1 MRRPVPNSAYRKD
14 GKFYEKELP
23 QSENLANRTDILRG
37 LRGNCGKCRSRTKA
51 GAAGNKIETT
61 ATGRVSATIVA
72 PVSAESAND
81 LTFGMMVKN
90 NQGKVTV
97 DEDGNRTT
105 TGPGLATSSYSAGSV
120 KLKGPKAQAVTV
132 DIPDARIYNNEDKSI
147 DIHSF
152 TTDAGKGN
160 IVALDRQ
167 NGEATVDVGATLN
180 IKDKETQG
188 GSRNGVYIL
197 QTSY

>member
-1 MRRPVPNSAYRKD
+1 MKKSCRKARIWQT
-14 GKFYEKELP
+14 GLILYAAC
-23 QSENLANRTDILRG
+23 LAI
-37 LRGNCGKCRSRTKA
+37 A
-51 GAAGNKIETT
+51 GTAEARQKLERHPGNKIETT

-97 DEDGNRTT
+97 DENGNRTT

-160 IVALDRQ
+160 VVALDRQ

>member
-1 MRRPVPNSAYRKD
+1 MKKSCRKARIWQTGLIFCAVCAAIAGSAEAAQKLERRPS
-14 GKFYEKELP
+14 
-23 QSENLANRTDILRG
+23 
-37 LRGNCGKCRSRTKA
+37 
-51 GAAGNKIETT
+51 NKIEAT

-132 DIPDARIYNNEDKSI
+132 DIPDVRIYNNEDKSI

-152 TTDAGKGN
+152 TTDAGKGY

-167 NGEATVDVGATLN
+167 NGEARVDVGATLN

>member
-1 MRRPVPNSAYRKD
+1 MKKSCRKARIWQTGLIFCAVCAAIAGSA
-14 GKFYEKELP
+14 E
-23 QSENLANRTDILRG
+23 
-37 LRGNCGKCRSRTKA
+37 
-51 GAAGNKIETT
+51 AAQKLERQPSNKIETT

-72 PVSAESAND
+72 LVSAESAND

-180 IKDKETQG
+180 IKNKETQG

>member
-1 MRRPVPNSAYRKD
+1 
-14 GKFYEKELP
+14 
-23 QSENLANRTDILRG
+23 
-37 LRGNCGKCRSRTKA
+37 
-51 GAAGNKIETT
+51 
-61 ATGRVSATIVA
+61 
-72 PVSAESAND
+72 
-81 LTFGMMVKN
+81 MVKN

-167 NGEATVDVGATLN
+167 NGEARVDVGATLN

-188 GSRNGVYIL
+188 GSRNGFYIL

>member
-1 MRRPVPNSAYRKD
+1 MKKSCCKARIWQTGLIFCAVCAAIAGSAEAAQKLGRR
-14 GKFYEKELP
+14 
-23 QSENLANRTDILRG
+23 QSD
-37 LRGNCGKCRSRTKA
+37 
-51 GAAGNKIETT
+51 KIET
-61 ATGRVSATIVA
+61 
-72 PVSAESAND
+72 
-81 LTFGMMVKN
+81 
-90 NQGKVTV
+90 
-97 DEDGNRTT
+97 TT

-188 GSRNGVYIL
+188 GNRNGVYIM
-197 QTSY
+197 QTYN

>member
-1 MRRPVPNSAYRKD
+1 MKKSCCKARIWQTGLIFCAVCAAIAGSAEAAQKLGRR
-14 GKFYEKELP
+14 
-23 QSENLANRTDILRG
+23 QSD
-37 LRGNCGKCRSRTKA
+37 
-51 GAAGNKIETT
+51 KIET
-61 ATGRVSATIVA
+61 
-72 PVSAESAND
+72 
-81 LTFGMMVKN
+81 
-90 NQGKVTV
+90 
-97 DEDGNRTT
+97 TT

-120 KLKGPKAQAVTV
+120 KLKGPKAQAGTV
-132 DIPDARIYNNEDKSI
+132 NIPDARIYDNEDKSI

>member
-1 MRRPVPNSAYRKD
+1 MRLPAQNSAYRKD
-14 GKFYEKELP
+14 GKFYEKELL

-51 GAAGNKIETT
+51 GAA
-61 ATGRVSATIVA
+61 
-72 PVSAESAND
+72 AERQDWN
-81 LTFGMMVKN
+81 
-90 NQGKVTV
+90 
-97 DEDGNRTT
+97 DGNRTT

-132 DIPDARIYNNEDKSI
+132 NIPDARIYDNEDKSI

-188 GSRNGVYIL
+188 GNRNGVYIL